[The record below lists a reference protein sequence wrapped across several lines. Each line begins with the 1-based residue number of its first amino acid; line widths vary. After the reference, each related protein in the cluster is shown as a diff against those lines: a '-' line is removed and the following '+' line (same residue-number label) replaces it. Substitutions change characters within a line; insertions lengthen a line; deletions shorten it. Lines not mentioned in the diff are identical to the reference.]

1 MNLSTILA
9 VGKGLAIKREKADDN
24 TGQTFAHLKFTDLFV
39 KREEV
44 TELCRQRPGW
54 CETSFFDELGAPLG
68 AWSLTLHETQFTVT
82 GSIAGPGGKDKL
94 KLTEATLEGIEV
106 TFTKLGAVVS
116 GQLVWKIAGDEASDA
131 EPLLGRE
138 CLAVWVLEDGG
149 QQDMLRDRAA

>member
-9 VGKGLAIKREKADDN
+9 VGKGLAIKREKADDDSE
-24 TGQTFAHLKFTDLFV
+24 QTFAHLKFTDLQV

-44 TELCRQRPGW
+44 TNLCAQRAGW

-68 AWSLTLHETQFTVT
+68 KWTLVLHETAFTVT
-82 GSIAGPGGKDKL
+82 GHISGPGGKDKMNL
-94 KLTEATLEGIEV
+94 VEATLDSIEV

-116 GQLVWKIAGDEASDA
+116 GQLAWKIAGDEAGDA

>member
-9 VGKGLAIKREKADDN
+9 VGKGLAIKREKADDDSE
-24 TGQTFAHLKFTDLFV
+24 QTFAHLKFTDLLV
-39 KREEV
+39 RREEV
-44 TELCRQRPGW
+44 TDLCAQRAGW

-68 AWSLTLHETQFTVT
+68 AWTLVLHKTNFTVT
-82 GSIAGPGGKDKL
+82 GYITGPGGKDKL
-94 KLTEATLEGIEV
+94 KLAEATLEGIEV

-138 CLAVWVLEDGG
+138 CLAVWVLEDCG